1 MLGQMIWGP
10 LRVREVGR
18 ECGKNRARALPS
30 RVTAFTA
37 RSSVGHGGKTG
48 SRLFLLH
55 PNFYVVNAGVSKLIG
70 EQVTAQARPENSR

>member
-37 RSSVGHGGKTG
+37 RSSVGHGG
-48 SRLFLLH
+48 RQAHDFLLH

>member
-37 RSSVGHGGKTG
+37 RSSVGHGGK
-48 SRLFLLH
+48 R
-55 PNFYVVNAGVSKLIG
+55 
-70 EQVTAQARPENSR
+70 QAHDSFCSIPTFT